1 MHILDRP
8 DHGLVVVEV
17 GAQKGLPVVGEHSE
31 TEPGVLPGKPLL
43 HQGPLLPHGLH
54 ISVGQ
59 GAYSPLLYL
68 LLQLLQL
75 LRQPDPRH
83 QLPLAVV
90 HGVVVPGG
98 ILPAAVGHRA
108 EAEHR
113 PHPEDP
119 RPEGG
124 GQQDQHRTHLGGGIA
139 LQPFH
144 PPAPFSIL

>member
-8 DHGLVVVEV
+8 DQGLVVVEV
-17 GAQKGLPVVGEHSE
+17 GTQKGLPVVGEHPE

-43 HQGPLLPHGLH
+43 HLGPLLPQGLRV
-54 ISVGQ
+54 SVGQ
-59 GAYSPLLYL
+59 GTGGPLLYL
-68 LLQLLQL
+68 PLQLLQPL
-75 LRQPDPRH
+75 GQPDPRH
-83 QLPLAVV
+83 QLPPAVV

-98 ILPAAVGHRA
+98 ALPVTVSHRA
-108 EAEHR
+108 EAENR

-124 GQQDQHRTHLGGGIA
+124 GQQNQHRAHLSGGIA